1 MVSPREQARPMSVL
15 RPEFPDHSSPFSRE
29 QERQRKEAAILSAAA
44 RRFDA
49 EGVHA
54 TRLEDIAADLG
65 LTKTGI
71 SYYFS
76 SKEELAG
83 EVYRASAQAL
93 ADAVRQ
99 AREETGSA
107 AQRIRTL
114 FRAFADQM
122 RAVSEGRRP
131 HLAAI
136 NDLDALGSEL
146 QAGIAADLS
155 GCISDVNGMIIAWA
169 GESGAPLGRP
179 EPATFFVFGLLD
191 WMGSWPSHKRDW
203 NIDTAADTLF
213 AILTDGLKTEAG
225 WEPAPLQAGT
235 PDVGVP
241 QVFDREARNRMKR
254 EAFLKAG
261 TRFFNKKGFG
271 GVALSEIAASLGVT
285 RGAFYYHIP
294 DKEQLLEQCLER
306 SFTTVEQAL
315 DRAEAGGR
323 SGLAVIEHTVRDL
336 IYQQASGVT
345 PLLRPSLSAALAEPR
360 QRRHAARLRNI
371 ARRFGDAL
379 EHAVSEGEARPV
391 DIQVAE
397 RILTHSVF
405 LNGGYTIAA
414 ANSFTDWRI
423 SEDPLTATI
432 DYVYILM
439 RGLGAET

>member
-1 MVSPREQARPMSVL
+1 MSVL

-76 SKEELAG
+76 SKQDLAG

-99 AREETGSA
+99 AREETGGA

-136 NDLDALGSEL
+136 NDLDALSSEL
-146 QAGIAADLS
+146 QAGIAAELS
-155 GCISDVNGMIIAWA
+155 GCISEVNRMIIAWA
-169 GESGAPLGRP
+169 EENGAPLGRP

-191 WMGSWPSHKRDW
+191 WMGSWPSRKRDW

-213 AILTDGLKTEAG
+213 AILAEGLKTGAD
-225 WEPAPLQAGT
+225 WEPAPLQAGM

-261 TRFFNKKGFG
+261 TRFFNQKGFG

>member
-1 MVSPREQARPMSVL
+1 MTVL
-15 RPEFPDHSSPFSRE
+15 RPDFPDHSSPFSRE

-44 RRFDA
+44 RRFEA

-71 SYYFS
+71 GYYFA
-76 SKEELAG
+76 SKEDLAG
-83 EVYRASAQAL
+83 EVYRASARAL
-93 ADAVRQ
+93 GEAVVAARRHDGDA
-99 AREETGSA
+99 AS
-107 AQRIRTL
+107 RIHTL
-114 FRAFADQM
+114 FRAFADQIS
-122 RAVSEGRRP
+122 AVVDGRRP

-136 NDLDALGSEL
+136 NDLDALGTDL
-146 QAGIAADLS
+146 QASIAADLS
-155 GCISDVNGMIIAWA
+155 GCVSDVNDMIVDWI
-169 GESGAPLGRP
+169 EETGAPLGRP
-179 EPATFFVFGLLD
+179 EPATFFLFGLLD
-191 WMGSWPSHKRDW
+191 WMSGWPARKRDW
-203 NIDTAADTLF
+203 DTRIAADTLF
-213 AILTDGLKTEAG
+213 TILDGGLG
-225 WEPAPLQAGT
+225 INGDWQPAVLTPGS

-306 SFTTVEQAL
+306 SFATVEDAL
-315 DRAEAGGR
+315 DRAENGGR
-323 SGLAVIEHTVRDL
+323 SGLAVVEHAVRDL
-336 IYQQASGVT
+336 IYQQASGVM
-345 PLLRPSLSAALAEPR
+345 PLLRPSLSAALPEPR

-379 EHAVSEGEARPV
+379 EQAITDGQARPV
-391 DIQVAE
+391 DVQIAE

-423 SEDPLTATI
+423 SEDPMTATI

-439 RGLGAET
+439 RGLGAQV

>member
-1 MVSPREQARPMSVL
+1 MSVL
-15 RPEFPDHSSPFSRE
+15 RPDFPDHSSPFSRE

-54 TRLEDIAADLG
+54 TRLEDIAGDLG

-71 SYYFS
+71 SYYFA
-76 SKEELAG
+76 SKEDLAG
-83 EVYRASAQAL
+83 EVYRAAARAL
-93 ADAVRQ
+93 AEAVEI
-99 AREETGSA
+99 ARTADSPA
-107 AQRIRTL
+107 AQLRKL
-114 FRAFADQM
+114 FEVFADHM
-122 RAVSEGRRP
+122 RAVSEGRR
-131 HLAAI
+131 HNLAAI
-136 NDLDALGSEL
+136 NDLDALGDEVHAS
-146 QAGIAADLS
+146 IAAELS
-155 GCISDVNGMIIAWA
+155 RCVSDVNEMIASWVR
-169 GESGAPLGRP
+169 ESGAPLGRP
-179 EPATFFVFGLLD
+179 EPATFLVFELLD
-191 WMGSWPSHKRDW
+191 WMGSWPRRKRDW
-203 NIDTAADTLF
+203 NIDTAADTLLE
-213 AILTDGLKTEAG
+213 ILAGGLKAG
-225 WEPAPLQAGT
+225 DDWQPAALQPGS

-271 GVALSEIAASLGVT
+271 GVALSEVAASLGVT

-306 SFTTVEQAL
+306 SFTAVEQAL
-315 DRAEAGGR
+315 DRAEGDGR
-323 SGLAVIEHTVRDL
+323 SGLGVIEHAIRDL

-345 PLLRPSLSAALAEPR
+345 PLLRPSLAAALPEAR

-379 EHAVSEGEARPV
+379 EHAVDAGEARPV
-391 DIQVAE
+391 DIQAAE
-397 RILTHSVF
+397 RILTHAVF

-439 RGLGAET
+439 RGLGAEQ

>member
-1 MVSPREQARPMSVL
+1 MSVL
-15 RPEFPDHSSPFSRE
+15 RPDFPDHSSPFSRE

-44 RRFDA
+44 KRFDA

-83 EVYRASAQAL
+83 EVYRASTRAL
-93 ADAVRQ
+93 AEAVEQ
-99 AREETGSA
+99 ARGETGGA
-107 AQRIRTL
+107 AGLRSL
-114 FRAFADQM
+114 FGAFADQM
-122 RAVSEGRRP
+122 RAVAEGRRP

-136 NDLDALGSEL
+136 NDLDALGDDL
-146 QAGIAADLS
+146 QASIAAELS
-155 GCISDVNGMIIAWA
+155 RCVSDVNAMVEAWVREA
-169 GESGAPLGRP
+169 DVPLGRS
-179 EPATFFVFGLLD
+179 EPATFFIFGLLD
-191 WMGSWPSHKRDW
+191 WMGSWPSRKRDW
-203 NIDTAADTLF
+203 DIDTATQTLF
-213 AILTDGLKTEAG
+213 AVLAGGLKAG
-225 WEPAPLQAGT
+225 DDWQPAPLHPGT

-254 EAFLKAG
+254 EAFLTAG

-306 SFTTVEQAL
+306 SFATVEQAL
-315 DRAEAGGR
+315 DRAESDGR
-323 SGLAVIEHTVRDL
+323 SGLAVIEHAVRDL

-345 PLLRPSLSAALAEPR
+345 PLLRPSLSAALPEPR

-379 EHAVSEGEARPV
+379 EHAVSDGEARPV

-439 RGLGAET
+439 RGLGAEA

>member
-1 MVSPREQARPMSVL
+1 MSVL

-44 RRFDA
+44 KRFEA

-71 SYYFS
+71 GYYFA

-83 EVYRASAQAL
+83 EVYRASARAL
-93 ADAVRQ
+93 AEAVERARAHEGDA
-99 AREETGSA
+99 AS
-107 AQRIRTL
+107 RIRTL
-114 FRAFADQM
+114 FEAFADQI
-122 RAVSEGRRP
+122 RAVTEGHRP

-136 NDLDALGSEL
+136 NDLDALNPEL
-146 QAGIAADLS
+146 QAGIAAELS
-155 GCISDVNGMIIAWA
+155 GCVSAVNEMIVAWA
-169 GESGAPLGRP
+169 AETGAPLGRP
-179 EPATFFVFGLLD
+179 EPATFFLFGLLD
-191 WMGSWPSHKRDW
+191 WMGGWPMRRRDW
-203 NIDTAADTLF
+203 DIETAAQTLF
-213 AILTDGLKTEAG
+213 AILADGLAAG
-225 WEPAPLQAGT
+225 DWQPAPLRPGT
-235 PDVGVP
+235 SDVGVP

-254 EAFLKAG
+254 EAFLKTG

-271 GVALSEIAASLGVT
+271 GVALSEIAAALGVT

-306 SFTTVEQAL
+306 SFATVEQAL
-315 DRAEAGGR
+315 DRAEEEGR
-323 SGLAVIEHTVRDL
+323 SGLAAIEHTVRDL

-345 PLLRPSLSAALAEPR
+345 PLLRPSLAAALPEPR

-379 EHAVSEGEARPV
+379 EQAVTDGQARV
-391 DIQVAE
+391 LDIQVAE

-423 SEDPLTATI
+423 SEDPLTATV

-439 RGLGAET
+439 RGLGAKA